1 MLGQRFQLL
10 VRFEARRL
18 VGVGTLSWCRGES
31 HSIRHARRPG
41 SGETGSGRSRLSLPT
56 AETRAMC
63 EGLGPLFA
71 GAKPC
76 MDFTTSSTKPSKI
89 LRHVETADPTRSA
102 RIRSAIRQ
110 IEETIVL
117 ARRRV

>member
-1 MLGQRFQLL
+1 
-10 VRFEARRL
+10 
-18 VGVGTLSWCRGES
+18 
-31 HSIRHARRPG
+31 
-41 SGETGSGRSRLSLPT
+41 
-56 AETRAMC
+56 MC
-63 EGLGPLFA
+63 EGLGPFFA

-117 ARRRV
+117 AREAGLVGKAPANSNAYPSD